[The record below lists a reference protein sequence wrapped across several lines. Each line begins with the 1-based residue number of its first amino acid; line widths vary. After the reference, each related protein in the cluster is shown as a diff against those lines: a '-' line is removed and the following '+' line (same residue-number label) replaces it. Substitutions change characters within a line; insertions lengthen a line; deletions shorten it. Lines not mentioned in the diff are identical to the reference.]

1 MSFDRTSATKVAAD
15 RQNQLS
21 YLRDNPQHNFQ
32 TGYTA
37 TKWTSARQASALAS
51 FSPVQI
57 EAQRVAR
64 QQQKDLGSI
73 SRVRSL
79 TGTGNTM
86 RTAAQMF
93 GGNNVAATKTV
104 TGM

>member
-15 RQNQLS
+15 QQNKLL
-21 YLRDNPQHNFQ
+21 YLRDNPHYNS
-32 TGYTA
+32 GYTA

-93 GGNNVAATKTV
+93 GGNNVAATKTM

>member
-79 TGTGNTM
+79 TGTGSTM